1 MLLENIKILD
11 YKNVDGFIGF
21 DTDETLA
28 VIKVLFFIQI
38 IFILF
43 LNDYVN
49 ILVIFSQSMAKF
61 HSLCIGM
68 RRQQPELF
76 NSKVSPFVDA
86 VNMIIDGDDTRM
98 VDVNETFDSQTIN
111 TNSIDLSV
119 SFLIKNRLFAMNCD
133 SLMISIRNY
142 ASKLKNN

>member
-1 MLLENIKILD
+1 
-11 YKNVDGFIGF
+11 
-21 DTDETLA
+21 
-28 VIKVLFFIQI
+28 
-38 IFILF
+38 
-43 LNDYVN
+43 
-49 ILVIFSQSMAKF
+49 
-61 HSLCIGM
+61 M